1 MKRRE
6 FLLTAGAGVAV
17 SRLARG
23 QEQVRKQAEPPK
35 KVLFKAGHQ
44 GHSSDRDLRMLAAFG
59 VPEICAE
66 LPSAMF
72 DENWSVES
80 LIKLRKHVESF
91 GIRLAMLPLPL
102 SSHEISRVEFR
113 NIMLGKELDRT
124 REIEHVQLII
134 RNCAD
139 AGIPALKY
147 NMSMLGVL
155 RGRAAR
161 GRGGSRYSNFVW
173 KEVKQDG
180 PLTIAGELDEKTVW
194 GRIAYFL
201 ERVVPVAEKCGV
213 RMACHPHDPGLP
225 PGEKH
230 RGLPRV
236 LGNVDGL
243 KKFVEIAPSKYHG
256 LNFCQGTIGEMLVN
270 PRDEIYEV
278 IRYFGTRGKIF
289 NVHFRNIQG
298 GFLDFRESY
307 IDDGDMNMIEA
318 LRVYREV
325 GFDGMIMP
333 DHVPGLP
340 ERDADWAG
348 WAFAF
353 GYIKAAIQQVTD
365 EIG

>member
-1 MKRRE
+1 MRSRR
-6 FLLTAGAGVAV
+6 
-17 SRLARG
+17 
-23 QEQVRKQAEPPK
+23 
-35 KVLFKAGHQ
+35 
-44 GHSSDRDLRMLAAFG
+44 SSSATSCSAKD
-59 VPEICAE
+59 PE
-66 LPSAMF
+66 
-72 DENWSVES
+72 
-80 LIKLRKHVESF
+80 
-91 GIRLAMLPLPL
+91 
-102 SSHEISRVEFR
+102 R
-113 NIMLGKELDRT
+113 NQ
-124 REIEHVQLII
+124 EIEHVQQII

-139 AGIPALKY
+139 AGIPAVKY

-155 RGRAAR
+155 RGRPAR

-173 KEVKQDG
+173 KEVKRDG

-194 GRIAYFL
+194 DRITYFL

-270 PRDEIYEV
+270 PREEIYDV

-298 GFLDFRESY
+298 GYLDFRESF
-307 IDDGDMNMIEA
+307 IDDGHMNMIECLA
-318 LRVYREV
+318 RLSRSGLRRNDHARPCAGSARGQRRSGSVRVCLRLYQ
-325 GFDGMIMP
+325 GGDSAGDGRGGVRRSWP
-333 DHVPGLP
+333 LRPTL
-340 ERDADWAG
+340 
-348 WAFAF
+348 
-353 GYIKAAIQQVTD
+353 QQSARTFS
-365 EIG
+365 ELR

>member
-6 FLLTAGAGVAV
+6 FLVTAGAGVAA

-23 QEQVRKQAEPPK
+23 ADEPGRPSATG
-35 KVLFKAGHQ
+35 KVLFKPGHQ
-44 GHSSDRDLRMLAAFG
+44 GHSSDSDLRMLAG
-59 VPEICAE
+59 LGIPEICAE
-66 LPSAMF
+66 LPSSKF
-72 DENWSVES
+72 GEKWTVQS
-80 LIKLRKHVESF
+80 LVQLRKHVEGF
-91 GIRLAMLPLPL
+91 GIRLVMLPLPL
-102 SSHEISRVEFR
+102 SSNEISNVEFQ
-113 NIMLGKELDRT
+113 NIMLAKDPERNQ
-124 REIEHVQLII
+124 EIEHVQQII

-139 AGIPALKY
+139 AGIPAVKY

-155 RGRAAR
+155 RGRHTR

-173 KEVKQDG
+173 KEVKRDG

-194 GRIAYFL
+194 DRITYFL

-243 KKFVEIAPSKYHG
+243 KKFVEIAPE
-256 LNFCQGTIGEMLVN
+256 QV
-270 PRDEIYEV
+270 PRTELLPGDD
-278 IRYFGTRGKIF
+278 RRDARQPARGDLRRDPLLWHARQDLQRPLPQYSGR
-289 NVHFRNIQG
+289 VH
-298 GFLDFRESY
+298 DFRESF
-307 IDDGDMNMIEA
+307 IDDGHMNMIES

-333 DHVPGLP
+333 DHVPDLP
-340 ERDADWAG
+340 EDNGDRAG
-348 WAFAF
+348 FAFAF
-353 GYIKAAIQQVTD
+353 GYIKAAIQQVT
-365 EIG
+365 EEVA